1 MTPTRSREI
10 QLASRPQGCATRD
23 NFQLVETELPAPAE
37 GEVLVRNLFLSVDP
51 YMRGRM
57 NDVPSYVPP
66 FQIGKPLEGG
76 AVGEVVE
83 SRAEGLAPGDF
94 VSSNLGWREAF
105 VAPAREVRKVD
116 PSVQPLSAYLGVLGA
131 TGFTAWVGLNLVDVK
146 AGDRVYIS
154 AAAGAVGSVAGQ
166 LAKQRGCRV
175 VGSAGSEAKVRFL
188 LEHLGFDAAF
198 NYKDFRQEGSLV
210 KALNAAAPDGI
221 DVYFDNVGGDHLEA
235 ALSALRR
242 NGRIIACGAISHYDG
257 EAPPPGP
264 RNLAFMIGKR
274 LTMKGFIV
282 MDWFHQMPE
291 FLADAG
297 LLYAAGKLNCR
308 ETIVEGI
315 ENAPQAFLDLLQGG
329 NMGKMIVKLV

>member
-1 MTPTRSREI
+1 MTPTRSREF

-23 NFQLVETELPAPAE
+23 NFKLVETELPPPAE
-37 GEVLVRNLFLSVDP
+37 GEVLVRNRFLSVDP

-57 NDVPSYVPP
+57 NDVPSYLPP
-66 FQIGKPLEGG
+66 FQLDKPLEGG

-105 VAPAREVRKVD
+105 VAPAREVRKLD

-146 AGDRVYIS
+146 AGDRVFIS
-154 AAAGAVGSVAGQ
+154 AAAGAVGSIAGQ

-188 LEHLGFDAAF
+188 LEQLGFDAAF
-198 NYKDFRQEGSLV
+198 NYKDFRQEGSLL

-242 NGRIIACGAISHYDG
+242 NGRIIACGAISRYDD
-257 EAPPPGP
+257 ETPPPGP

-282 MDWFHQMPE
+282 MDWFHQMPD
-291 FLADAG
+291 FLADVG
-297 LLYAAGKLNCR
+297 LLFAAGKLDCR
-308 ETIVEGI
+308 ETVVEGI

-329 NMGKMIVKLV
+329 NVGKMVVKLS

>member
-10 QLASRPQGCATRD
+10 QLASRPQGHATRD
-23 NFQLVETELPAPAE
+23 NFKLVETELPEPGD

-76 AVGEVVE
+76 AVGEVVA
-83 SRAEGLAPGDF
+83 SRAEGFAAGDF

-105 VAPAREVRKVD
+105 VAPARELHKVD
-116 PSVQPLSAYLGVLGA
+116 PSVQPLSIYLGALGA
-131 TGFTAWVGLNLVDVK
+131 PGFTAWVGLNLVDVK
-146 AGDRVYIS
+146 AGDRVFIS
-154 AAAGAVGSVAGQ
+154 AAAGAVGSIAGQ

-198 NYKDFRQEGSLV
+198 NYKDFSHEGSLV

-242 NGRIIACGAISHYDG
+242 NGRIIACGAISRYED
-257 EAPPPGP
+257 ETPPPGP
-264 RNLAFMIGKR
+264 RNLALMIGKR

-282 MDWFHQMPE
+282 MDWFHQFND
-291 FLADAG
+291 FLADVG
-297 LLYAAGKLNCR
+297 LLVAAGKLHCR
-308 ETIVEGI
+308 ETVVEGI

-329 NMGKMIVKLV
+329 NVGKMIVKLP